1 MPCFTTYRQNT
12 KYKKKKLLK
21 MEFVSIKDLVW
32 FGSILVGIVIWLFR
46 DKIKNAEQEL
56 KISNLVEKINDVTNN
71 KLIIKKEITKNIE
84 DNMKITNQRIDRF
97 KDEFNTY
104 KDGINDTLKTFQDL
118 HSELDKKVDVGFAT
132 ILSELKSLKK

>member
-1 MPCFTTYRQNT
+1 
-12 KYKKKKLLK
+12 
-21 MEFVSIKDLVW
+21 MELINIKDAIY

-104 KDGINDTLKTFQDL
+104 KDGINDTLKSFHDL

-132 ILSELKSLKK
+132 ILSEIKSLKK

>member
-1 MPCFTTYRQNT
+1 MD
-12 KYKKKKLLK
+12 
-21 MEFVSIKDLVW
+21 SIDIKDLVYFGGVLAGLVAW
-32 FGSILVGIVIWLFR
+32 FFR

-56 KISNLVEKINDVTNN
+56 KISNLVEKINDVQSN
-71 KLIIKKEITKNIE
+71 KLIIKNEITKNIE

-132 ILSELKSLKK
+132 ILSEIKSLKK

>member
-1 MPCFTTYRQNT
+1 
-12 KYKKKKLLK
+12 